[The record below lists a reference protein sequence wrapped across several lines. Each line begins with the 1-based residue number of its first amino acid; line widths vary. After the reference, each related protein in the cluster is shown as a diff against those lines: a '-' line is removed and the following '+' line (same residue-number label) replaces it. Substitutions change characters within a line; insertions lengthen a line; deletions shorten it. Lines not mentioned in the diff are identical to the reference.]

1 MVPQTWIHLVEGSCV
16 NILKTTTTKTQ
27 PVKFFIF
34 MSSNKHGKKKKKIR
48 NSPVE
53 EAKKMKC
60 CKRLIYKQFVQV
72 SGLCSLQFLSYLP
85 KRFTH
90 LCRALYGDAI
100 LVDSFGPP
108 IWPSE
113 INKNV
118 HREFTFVYKSS
129 FFSIESYRLSG
140 KKVVDTLV

>member
-1 MVPQTWIHLVEGSCV
+1 MVPQTWIHLVESSCV
-16 NILKTTTTKTQ
+16 NILTTTTTKTQ

-34 MSSNKHGKKKKKIR
+34 MSSNKHGQKKIR

-53 EAKKMKC
+53 EVKKMKC
-60 CKRLIYKQFVQV
+60 YKRLIYKQFVQV
-72 SGLCSLQFLSYLP
+72 SGLCRLQFLSYLP

-113 INKNV
+113 INKNM
-118 HREFTFVYKSS
+118 HLEFTFSIKALS
-129 FFSIESYRLSG
+129 FQLRATNYQG
-140 KKVVDTLV
+140 KK

>member
-1 MVPQTWIHLVEGSCV
+1 
-16 NILKTTTTKTQ
+16 
-27 PVKFFIF
+27 
-34 MSSNKHGKKKKKIR
+34 
-48 NSPVE
+48 
-53 EAKKMKC
+53 MKC

-129 FFSIESYRLSG
+129 FFPIESYRLSG